1 MKKILALFC
10 TCTLI
15 LSLAGCN
22 AQLEKKNSGN
32 SSNSSFS
39 GNSSSEVSRVSFPDS
54 SSSESSSADNS
65 DTSSASNSET
75 SSADNS
81 SSPQESRP
89 QSSVTEKDIAA
100 RFEAPD
106 GKPVDLT
113 GAVIKANGNITIDEL
128 TEDNWAEIRLTDC
141 VYLSTS
147 TGIYYDSKQNAD
159 IFNKEELTFAGA
171 PEKAERETKKYK
183 VGDMFGT
190 LKITNAQ
197 TSFMNFSEGPLKYF
211 NGGEVQ
217 FDGTLTL
224 TGKLRVSPE
233 DEVYVIK
240 RDIFFLP
247 AGDDCKKL
255 PIMDYYATGNLP
267 TWSFG
272 DLILHCDSEML
283 RLGNADDYSGLD
295 LSKVPDDGTPVDVK
309 ITIGEISFRNYLNF
323 TSSYNAKLIDIE
335 IR

>member
-1 MKKILALFC
+1 MKKFLAAIC
-10 TCTLI
+10 ASALI
-15 LSLAGCN
+15 LSLTGCN
-22 AQLEKKNSGN
+22 NHSESTNSQ
-32 SSNSSFS
+32 STS
-39 GNSSSEVSRVSFPDS
+39 SSSEVSNADESDIS
-54 SSSESSSADNS
+54 STD
-65 DTSSASNSET
+65 NSET
-75 SSADNS
+75 SGTSDPETSSANNS
-81 SSPQESRP
+81 DVSQESSPQSP
-89 QSSVTEKDIAA
+89 ATGKGITA

-106 GKPVDLT
+106 GKPVDFT
-113 GAVIKANGNITIDEL
+113 DAVVTAVDGSSMTLDEM
-128 TEDNWAEIRLTDC
+128 TENNWFEVRIPDA
-141 VYLSTS
+141 VYLSES